1 MSPEWTQP
9 RLPSGRGKRD
19 HLSMLLY
26 PVVLLSASTALPAAL
41 SNPLCVFSSLWRLF
55 FEDKNLILSSLVSLH
70 FSAWGCR
77 RYYSRK
83 RLISFPREQKHL
95 ACVLYSSS
103 EAMQNTSKIP
113 NCLINLPGTSDEP
126 VAKIISNNETMNI
139 KHVGF
144 QRTSTCFLILTMC
157 PTLITGTSHPNDQST
172 QSHANG
178 LSSQSVFSDPGLT
191 FWMDRQ
197 NGGWKEHK
205 PQAMTENKIQVS
217 SS

>member
-1 MSPEWTQP
+1 
-9 RLPSGRGKRD
+9 
-19 HLSMLLY
+19 MLLY
-26 PVVLLSASTALPAAL
+26 PVVLLCASTAPPAAL
-41 SNPLCVFSSLWRLF
+41 SDPLCVFSFLWRLF

-70 FSAWGCR
+70 FSACGCR

-103 EAMQNTSKIP
+103 EAMQNTSKIS

-144 QRTSTCFLILTMC
+144 QRTSPCRFLFSQCARHWSQVL
-157 PTLITGTSHPNDQST
+157 PTGMTRAHSHTQMASRANQCSQTLALLSGWTDRTEAERNTSLKQWLRIKSRFEVFQGMRPNFRLLLWGDNR
-172 QSHANG
+172 A
-178 LSSQSVFSDPGLT
+178 
-191 FWMDRQ
+191 
-197 NGGWKEHK
+197 
-205 PQAMTENKIQVS
+205 
-217 SS
+217 